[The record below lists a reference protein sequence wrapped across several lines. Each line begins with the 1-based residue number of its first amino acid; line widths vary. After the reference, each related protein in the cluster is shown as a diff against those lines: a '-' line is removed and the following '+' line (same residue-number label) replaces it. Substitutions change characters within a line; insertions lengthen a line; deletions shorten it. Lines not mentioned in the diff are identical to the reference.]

1 MFQYQNTNLDTF
13 LQVFDPSG
21 YLVKWNDDAPGIS
34 RNSYLTYQF
43 SQTGN
48 YRIQATRF
56 GSSYGA
62 YRLRL
67 EVGRGAAAGDV
78 DMNCIVDTD
87 DYNIIY
93 QSFNGVLSDP
103 RADVNLNGYFDSSD
117 LDIWRSNN
125 GTTCASGA
133 STLQPQNKK

>member
-1 MFQYQNTNLDTF
+1 
-13 LQVFDPSG
+13 
-21 YLVKWNDDAPGIS
+21 
-34 RNSYLTYQF
+34 
-43 SQTGN
+43 
-48 YRIQATRF
+48 
-56 GSSYGA
+56 
-62 YRLRL
+62 
-67 EVGRGAAAGDV
+67 
-78 DMNCIVDTD
+78 MNCIVDTD